1 MVSCDI
7 FAKIAIFLDAF
18 LLQTLQKE
26 VEINGLL
33 IPPICIAF
41 IHK

>member
-7 FAKIAIFLDAF
+7 FAKITIFLDAF

-26 VEINGLL
+26 IEYNDVILTV
-33 IPPICIAF
+33 
-41 IHK
+41 HRR